1 MWSKIEYK
9 MYQEEIFSNA
19 ITDAKRECFDELQL
33 ELKGIEAKIEK
44 FFNKIFQTTACRA
57 ERDFNVPLI

>member
-1 MWSKIEYK
+1 